1 MCVYLMIRV
10 PADHGPSPCP
20 YSPECV
26 EGLFSELVSQQQRL
40 VESAIPCSV
49 CSHGGLAC
57 YGLILR
63 FAPALWQCHL
73 HRIHGRG

>member
-1 MCVYLMIRV
+1 LY
-10 PADHGPSPCP
+10 AESAK
-20 YSPECV
+20 EW
-26 EGLFSELVSQQQRL
+26 FTAAF
-40 VESAIPCSV
+40 ESAIHCSV
-49 CSHGGLAC
+49 CSRGGLAC